1 MSFEIRL
8 VTIWKFLA
16 FAVILGMTLL
26 FSVIILFYGK
36 LEWIA
41 IILGFPIFYGSM
53 YLSALLSSRVKYVK
67 IENGLLTIDESKPIQ
82 IDQIEWYN
90 QETNSIL
97 DGIRI
102 KTKQKKNYYFST
114 INFGKKDPNF
124 KIFKDIL
131 INKTLDHSITEKT
144 TRQLYVENKSLRH
157 FATVA
162 MILYSIIVLLTI
174 FTDFK
179 IDRIKLIYVGLII
192 TGTFISTRK

>member
-1 MSFEIRL
+1 MHFEIRL
-8 VTIWKFLA
+8 ITIWKYITLA
-16 FAVILGMTLL
+16 VLLSMTFM

-36 LEWIA
+36 FEW
-41 IILGFPIFYGSM
+41 LGFIFAIPAVIGGM
-53 YLSALLSSRVKYVK
+53 FLSVLLSTRTKYIEINDGVLK
-67 IENGLLTIDESKPIQ
+67 IDNSNPIQ

-90 QETNSIL
+90 KETNFLL
-97 DGIRI
+97 DTIRI
-102 KTKQKKNYYFST
+102 RTIQKKNYYFST
-114 INFGKKDPNF
+114 KNFLNKDPNF

-131 INKTLDHSITEKT
+131 INKTLDHPITEKT
-144 TRQLYVENKSLRH
+144 THQLYVENKFLRH

-179 IDRIKLIYVGLII
+179 IDKIKLIYFGLII